1 MVATILPRTQTSR
14 LAAIVLATTTY
25 LAPRLRMFLVVFL
38 AVFLVTL
45 AGVGPSFADGPADN
59 NPLVVR
65 RLPKLG
71 VEVPAEKRQ
80 ALEVGLAKLGALI
93 DALRKRTDPLSRELW
108 PDVAIYHKAVHDAL
122 AYQEFHQPKEIDD
135 AARLLEIGEQRGR
148 LLLDGQAPWTAAT
161 GLVVRGYVSKLD
173 DSVQPYGMVVP
184 SSYSDRGSG
193 RFRLDLWFH
202 GRGET
207 LTEVNF
213 IRDRA
218 ASPGTFTPADAFVLH
233 PYGRWNNAFKLAG
246 EVDVLEALAS
256 AKRRYRID
264 DDRIAVR
271 GFSMG
276 GAGAWHFAVHYPDQ
290 FFAANPGAGFSET
303 PEFLRVFQK
312 ETLSPEPWERQLW
325 RLYDCNE
332 WAANLAHLPTV
343 AYSGENDSQKQAA
356 EIMEQ
361 ALSRE
366 NLRLLHVIGP
376 KTGHS
381 YHPAARDEVERRLAA
396 LAKTGR
402 LQNPER
408 LEFVTYTLKYNRLH
422 WLTVDELTR
431 HWEQGRVKAEI
442 DRSANAVS
450 IRTQGIAALTLDF
463 ASGRAPFDPRRP
475 VTVTID
481 GKPLIGERPASDWS
495 WRAAFHRAADGWMS
509 GPRPATGADDVRKRH
524 GLQGPIDDAFLESF
538 LFVHPSA
545 QGFHETT
552 AVWVDA
558 EMERAKEQWRRHFR
572 GAVRVKEDR
581 QVTDEDISRH
591 NLVLWGDPASNT
603 LLSRIIGKLPIS
615 WTKESIKVGGDSWA
629 GDRHA
634 FIAIYP
640 NPLNPERYVVLN
652 SGFTCR
658 EYTHLN
664 NARQVPVL
672 PDWAVVDL
680 TTPPGNVWPGKVVKA
695 DFFDESWKLR

>member
-1 MVATILPRTQTSR
+1 MAVSNLGR
-14 LAAIVLATTTY
+14 VC
-25 LAPRLRMFLVVFL
+25 APRLTAVFSFL
-38 AVFLVTL
+38 AISIGGL
-45 AGVGPSFADGPADN
+45 ATAHADGPADN

-80 ALEVGLAKLGALI
+80 MLEAGLAKLGATVES
-93 DALRKRTDPLSRELW
+93 LRKRTDPLARELW

-122 AYQEFHQPKEIDD
+122 TYQEFHQPKEIDD
-135 AARLLEIGEQRGR
+135 AAKLLEIGEQRGR
-148 LLLDGQAPWTAAT
+148 HLLDGQAPWTSAT

-184 SSYSDRGSG
+184 ASYTDRGPG

-213 IRDRA
+213 LRDRA
-218 ASPGTFTPADAFVLH
+218 ASPGTFTPADTLVLH

-256 AKRRYRID
+256 AKRRYRVD

-312 ETLSPEPWERQLW
+312 ETLRPEPWERQLW

-343 AYSGENDSQKQAA
+343 AYSGETDSQKQAA
-356 EIMEQ
+356 DIMEQ

-366 NLRLLHVIGP
+366 NLRLQHIIGP

-381 YHPAARDEVERRLAA
+381 YHPQARDEVERRLAS
-396 LAKTGR
+396 LAKNGR
-402 LQNPER
+402 HSSPER
-408 LEFVTYTLKYNRLH
+408 LEFVTYTLKYHRLH
-422 WLTVDELTR
+422 WLSVDELTR
-431 HWEQGRVKAEI
+431 HWEQARVRAEI
-442 DRSANAVS
+442 DRAANAVA
-450 IRTQGIAALTLDF
+450 IKTQGVAALTLDF
-463 ASGRAPFDPRRP
+463 PAGKAPFDPRRP

-481 GKPLIGERPASDWS
+481 GQSLASDRPASDQS
-495 WRAAFHRAADGWMS
+495 WQAAFHRAMDGWKA
-509 GPRPATGADDVRKRH
+509 GPRPVGNPDDLRKRP
-524 GLQGPIDDAFLESF
+524 GLQGPIDDAFLDSF

-545 QGFHETT
+545 QGWHEPT

-572 GAVRVKEDR
+572 GVVRVKEDR
-581 QVTDEDISRH
+581 EITDEDLARH
-591 NLVLWGDPASNT
+591 HLVLWGDPASNT
-603 LLSRIIGKLPIS
+603 LLGRIIGKLPIS
-615 WTKESIKVGGDSWA
+615 WTKEAIKAGTDSFPA
-629 GDRHA
+629 DRHTLVA
-634 FIAIYP
+634 VYP
-640 NPLNPERYVVLN
+640 NPLNPARYVVLN
-652 SGFTCR
+652 SGFTFR

-664 NARQVPVL
+664 NARQIPVL

-680 TTPPGNVWPGKVVKA
+680 TTPPGNVWPGKIVKA
-695 DFFDESWKLR
+695 DFFDETWKLR

>member
-1 MVATILPRTQTSR
+1 MSVAVLSNARALR
-14 LAAIVLATTTY
+14 LA
-25 LAPRLRMFLVVFL
+25 LVVFCL
-38 AVFLVTL
+38 AFMAGTL
-45 AGVGPSFADGPADN
+45 PHATADGPADN
-59 NPLVVR
+59 NPQTVR

-71 VEVPAEKRQ
+71 VEVPTEKRQ
-80 ALEVGLAKLGALI
+80 LLEVGLGKLGAI
-93 DALRKRTDPLSRELW
+93 VESLRKRTDPLTRELW
-108 PDVAIYHKAVHDAL
+108 PDVAIYHKAVQDAL
-122 AYQEFHQPKEIDD
+122 SYQEFHQPKEIDD

-148 LLLDGQAPWTAAT
+148 QLLDGQAPWTSAT

-184 SSYSDRGSG
+184 PSYSDRGPG

-213 IRDRA
+213 LRDRA
-218 ASPGTFTPADAFVLH
+218 ASPGTFTPADSFVLH

-264 DDRIAVR
+264 DNRIAVR

-312 ETLSPEPWERQLW
+312 ETLSPQPWERQLY

-356 EIMEQ
+356 DIMEQ
-361 ALSRE
+361 AMSRE

-381 YHPAARDEVERRLAA
+381 YHPQARDEVERRLAA
-396 LAKTGR
+396 LAKAGR
-402 LQNPER
+402 QQNPEK

-422 WLTVDELTR
+422 WLTIDELAR
-431 HWEQGRVKAEI
+431 HWEQGRVKAEV
-442 DRSANAVS
+442 DRAANAIS
-450 IRTQGIAALTLDF
+450 IQTQGVAALTLDF
-463 ASGRAPFDPRRP
+463 AAGHAPFDPRRP

-481 GKPLIGERPASDWS
+481 GKPMVGERPASDWS
-495 WRAAFHRAADGWMS
+495 WQAAFHRAADGWKA
-509 GPRPATGADDVRKRH
+509 GQRPVGGDDALRKRH

-538 LFVHPSA
+538 LFVHPSS

-572 GAVRVKEDR
+572 GNVRVKEDR
-581 QVTDEDISRH
+581 QLTDDDIARH
-591 NLVLWGDPASNT
+591 HLVLWGDPASNT
-603 LLSRIIGKLPIS
+603 LLTKIIGKLPMS
-615 WTKESIKVGGDSWA
+615 WTKEAIKVGGDSFA

-634 FIAIYP
+634 LIAVYP
-640 NPLNPERYVVLN
+640 NPLNPQRYVVLN
-652 SGFTCR
+652 SGFTFR

-664 NARQVPVL
+664 NARQIPVL

-680 TTPPGNVWPGKVVKA
+680 ATPPGTVWPGKIVKA
-695 DFFDESWKLR
+695 DFFDENWKLR

>member
-25 LAPRLRMFLVVFL
+25 LAPHLRLLLAVFL

-80 ALEVGLAKLGALI
+80 TLEVGLAKLGALI
-93 DALRKRTDPLSRELW
+93 EALRKRTDPLSRELW

-422 WLTVDELTR
+422 WLAVDELTR

-442 DRSANAVS
+442 DRSANAIS

>member
-1 MVATILPRTQTSR
+1 MNV
-14 LAAIVLATTTY
+14 
-25 LAPRLRMFLVVFL
+25 
-38 AVFLVTL
+38 AVFLKTRALRFAALCSILVTA
-45 AGVGPSFADGPADN
+45 AGVCSLGWADGPADN

-71 VEVPAEKRQ
+71 VDVPADKRQ
-80 ALEVGLAKLGALI
+80 ALEAGLTKLGATVE
-93 DALRKRTDPLSRELW
+93 ALRKRTDPLARELW
-108 PDVAIYHKAVHDAL
+108 PDVAIYHKAVQDAL
-122 AYQEFHQPKEIDD
+122 SYQEFHQPKEIDD

-148 LLLDGQAPWTAAT
+148 QLLDGQAPWASAT

-184 SSYSDRGSG
+184 PSYSERGAG

-207 LTEVNF
+207 LTELNF

-218 ASPGTFTPADAFVLH
+218 ASPGTFTPADSFVLH

-264 DDRIAVR
+264 DDRVAVR

-303 PEFLRVFQK
+303 PEFLRIFQK
-312 ETLSPEPWERQLW
+312 ETLSPQPWERQLW

-356 EIMEQ
+356 DIMEQ

-366 NLRLLHVIGP
+366 NLRLLHLIGP

-381 YHPAARDEVERRLAA
+381 YHPQARDEVERRLAA
-396 LAKTGR
+396 LAKAGR
-402 LQNPER
+402 QQNPER
-408 LEFVTYTLKYNRLH
+408 IEFVTYTLKYNRLH

-442 DRSANAVS
+442 DRAANTIAVK
-450 IRTQGIAALTLDF
+450 TQGVTALSLNF
-463 ASGRAPFDPRRP
+463 APGRAPFDPRRP

-481 GKPLIGERPASDWS
+481 GKPMVGERPASDWS
-495 WRAAFHRAADGWMS
+495 WHAAFHHAADGWKPGS
-509 GPRPATGADDVRKRH
+509 RPVDSPDNWRKRS
-524 GLQGPIDDAFLESF
+524 GMQGPIDDAFLDSF
-538 LFVHPSA
+538 LFVHPSR
-545 QGFHETT
+545 QGWHEPT

-572 GAVRVKEDR
+572 GTVRVKED
-581 QVTDEDISRH
+581 QQLTDDDIARH
-591 NLVLWGDPASNT
+591 NLILWGDPASNS
-603 LLSRIIGKLPIS
+603 LLARIMAKLPIS
-615 WTKESIKVGGDSWA
+615 WTKESIQVGSESFA

-634 FIAIYP
+634 LIAVYP
-640 NPLNPERYVVLN
+640 NPLNPTRYVVLN
-652 SGFTCR
+652 SGFTFR

-680 TTPPGNVWPGKVVKA
+680 TTPPGNVWPGKIVKA

>member
-25 LAPRLRMFLVVFL
+25 LAPHLRLLLAVFL

-80 ALEVGLAKLGALI
+80 VLEVGLAKLGALI

-442 DRSANAVS
+442 DRSANAIS

>member
-1 MVATILPRTQTSR
+1 MAVSNLGRVCAPR
-14 LAAIVLATTTY
+14 LAAVLLFLAISIGGLAT
-25 LAPRLRMFLVVFL
+25 AR
-38 AVFLVTL
+38 
-45 AGVGPSFADGPADN
+45 ADGPADN

-80 ALEVGLAKLGALI
+80 LLEASLAKLAATV
-93 DALRKRTDPLSRELW
+93 DSLRKRTDPLARELW

-122 AYQEFHQPKEIDD
+122 TYQEFHQAKEIDD
-135 AARLLEIGEQRGR
+135 AAKLLEIGEQRGR
-148 LLLDGQAPWTAAT
+148 QLLDGQAPWTSAT

-184 SSYSDRGSG
+184 ASYTDRGPG

-213 IRDRA
+213 LRDRA
-218 ASPGTFTPADAFVLH
+218 ASPGTFTPADTLVLH

-256 AKRRYRID
+256 AKRRYRVD

-312 ETLSPEPWERQLW
+312 ETLRPEPWERQLW

-343 AYSGENDSQKQAA
+343 AYSGETDSQKQAA
-356 EIMEQ
+356 DIMEL

-366 NLRLLHVIGP
+366 NLRLQHIIGP

-381 YHPAARDEVERRLAA
+381 YHPQARDEVERRLAS
-396 LAKTGR
+396 LAKNGR
-402 LQNPER
+402 HTTPER
-408 LEFVTYTLKYNRLH
+408 LEFVTYTLKYHRLH
-422 WLTVDELTR
+422 WLSVDELTR
-431 HWEQGRVKAEI
+431 HWEQARVKAET
-442 DRSANAVS
+442 DRSANTVA
-450 IRTQGIAALTLDF
+450 IKTQGVTALTLDF
-463 ASGRAPFDPRRP
+463 PAGKAPFDPRRP

-481 GKPLIGERPASDWS
+481 GQPLVSDRPASDQS
-495 WRAAFHRAADGWMS
+495 WQAAFHRATDGWKS
-509 GPRPATGADDVRKRH
+509 GPRPVGNPDDLRKRS
-524 GLQGPIDDAFLESF
+524 GLQGPIDDAFLDSF

-545 QGFHETT
+545 QGWHEPT

-572 GAVRVKEDR
+572 GVVRVKEDR
-581 QVTDEDISRH
+581 EITDEDLARH
-591 NLVLWGDPASNT
+591 HLVLWGDPASNT
-603 LLSRIIGKLPIS
+603 LMGRIIGKLPIS
-615 WTKESIKVGGDSWA
+615 WTKDAIKA
-629 GDRHA
+629 GTDAFPADRHTLVA
-634 FIAIYP
+634 VYP
-640 NPLNPERYVVLN
+640 NPLNPARYVVLN
-652 SGFTCR
+652 SGFTFR

-664 NARQVPVL
+664 NARQIPVL

-680 TTPPGNVWPGKVVKA
+680 TTPPGNIWPGKVVKA
-695 DFFDESWKLR
+695 DFFDEAWKLR